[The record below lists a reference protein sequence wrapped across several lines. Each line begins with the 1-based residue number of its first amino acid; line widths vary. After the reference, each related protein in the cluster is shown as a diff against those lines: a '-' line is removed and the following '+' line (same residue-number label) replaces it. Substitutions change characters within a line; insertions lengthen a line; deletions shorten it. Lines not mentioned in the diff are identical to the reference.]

1 MLVGFVTK
9 LAARD
14 QSATEYVTSFNLP
27 MSDLSLAM
35 VEVVEALAVF
45 FVPTEDT
52 SSLVEETPDGGDAL

>member
-1 MLVGFVTK
+1 M
-9 LAARD
+9 
-14 QSATEYVTSFNLP
+14 P